1 MNAVPQQQRA
11 TRPTTL
17 CVVGAGYVGLTAAAC
32 LAQLG
37 HVVHC
42 VETDPAKLALLH
54 GGQVPIH
61 EPGLGEL
68 LSAARAAGRLSFGP
82 DLRAGL
88 AGASVVLLCVGT
100 PPRPSGDPDLRQLAG
115 AAVAVAK
122 AADPGE
128 LTIVVKSTVPPG
140 TCEALELLAQD
151 AAAPGARIEVASNP
165 EFLRESQA
173 VYDFFHPDRVV
184 VGADSPVAANRVCDL
199 YPDSWPLVRC
209 DRRSAELI
217 KYAANTFLAV
227 KISFANE
234 IAGLCEA
241 IGADAHAVLRG
252 VGLDARIGTPF
263 LRPGPGFGGSCLS
276 KDLAGLIATAAAA
289 DCPTSIARSAAE
301 VNVRAR
307 AGVVDKLQANLGDL
321 GATRIAAL
329 GLAFKPGTDD
339 TRDSPATAV
348 IAELERRGAS
358 VTTYDPLAVEIERS
372 GQRCRDPYLAAEDAD
387 ALVILCGWPEFAELD
402 PARLRRLMRGQLVLD
417 TVGITDIPAF
427 EAAGFEV
434 LAIGSGIPAAL
445 TPVIIRPLEWALD
458 ATLV

>member
-1 MNAVPQQQRA
+1 MNASPPQQYA
-11 TRPTTL
+11 THPTTL

-42 VETDPAKLALLH
+42 VETDPAKLAMLDR
-54 GGQVPIH
+54 GEVPIH

-68 LSAARAAGRLSFGP
+68 LAAARDAGRLSFGP
-82 DLRAGL
+82 DLGAGL
-88 AGASVVLLCVGT
+88 VGATVALLCVGT
-100 PPRPSGDPDLRQLAG
+100 PPRPSGDPDLRQLAD
-115 AAVAVAK
+115 AAVGVA
-122 AADPGE
+122 AAAGPGE

-151 AAAPGARIEVASNP
+151 AAAPGVRIEVASNP

-184 VGADSPVAANRVCDL
+184 IGADSPIAANRVWGL
-199 YPDSWPLVRC
+199 YPDAWPMLRC

-252 VGLDARIGTPF
+252 VGLDARIGTAF

-276 KDLAGLIATAAAA
+276 KDLAGLIATASAANCA
-289 DCPTSIARSAAE
+289 TSIARSAAE

-307 AGVVDKLQANLGDL
+307 TGVADKLQTSLGQL
-321 GATRIAAL
+321 AATRIAAL

-348 IAELERRGAS
+348 IAELEQRGAS
-358 VTTYDPLAVEIERS
+358 VAAYDPLASDIGLSVERT
-372 GQRCRDPYLAAEDAD
+372 GDPYRAAEDAD
-387 ALVILCGWPEFAELD
+387 ALVILCAWSEFADLD
-402 PARLRRLMRGQLVLD
+402 PSRLRRLMRGRVVLD
-417 TVGITDIPAF
+417 AVGIIDIPAF

-434 LAIGSGIPAAL
+434 LAIGRGIPAAL

-458 ATLV
+458 AALV